1 MACWNAVREC
11 ELKPPATRS
20 KSRRLRD
27 PRREKLAFITFGESA
42 LWSTLPPV
50 AEHESDLR
58 REKLAFIAFGE
69 SALGGEGG
77 GVGASTDSKS
87 STRPCWT
94 APASGSCPSMDT
106 CTRSAWS
113 SVLSS
118 TSRSFDE
125 PLGDVR
131 KREGIKLSPLS
142 LDGSRDGFG
151 DGLSDGTGDG
161 LGVTCDERL
170 GERRGARKS
179 RWPPWADAPGDVSV
193 SSSLSVREGRGASG
207 EECAASDDDRTASGN
222 EPVERCSRSA
232 AWFMLFDDERERV
245 VTRGER
251 GGDALPRC

>member
-27 PRREKLAFITFGESA
+27 PRREKFAFIAFGASA
-42 LWSTLPPV
+42 LWSTLVPTLVPV
-50 AEHESDLR
+50 AEHERVAREEDEIIRGGPKR
-58 REKLAFIAFGE
+58 REECSRGE
-69 SALGGEGG
+69 VVGGEGG
-77 GVGASTDSKS
+77 GVGASTDAKS
-87 STRPCWT
+87 SIRPCWT
-94 APASGSCPSMDT
+94 APASGSGPSMDT
-106 CTRSAWS
+106 CTRSAWF

-118 TSRSFDE
+118 ASRSFDE
-125 PLGDVR
+125 ALGDVR
-131 KREGIKLSPLS
+131 GREGMKLSPWS
-142 LDGSRDGFG
+142 LDGSRDGLG

-232 AWFMLFDDERERV
+232 AWLM
-245 VTRGER
+245 
-251 GGDALPRC
+251 